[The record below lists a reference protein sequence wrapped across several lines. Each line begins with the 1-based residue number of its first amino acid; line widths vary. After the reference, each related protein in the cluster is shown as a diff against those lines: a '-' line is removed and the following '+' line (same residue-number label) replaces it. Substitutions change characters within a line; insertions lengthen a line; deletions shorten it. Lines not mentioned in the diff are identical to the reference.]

1 MVWATSFSHLNITNC
16 TQYNKKKELLPN
28 SWLESKFLS
37 QQIRFRTFSSLNL
50 QTVLNLLY
58 FYIKQKMILPNIKNR
73 FLDPC
78 KYIDELF
85 RKRICVQIL
94 NMKVEYLS
102 CVETLVFCCCLCI
115 RNEKL
120 VKCLMLFIQTLMCK
134 C

>member
-1 MVWATSFSHLNITNC
+1 
-16 TQYNKKKELLPN
+16 
-28 SWLESKFLS
+28 
-37 QQIRFRTFSSLNL
+37 
-50 QTVLNLLY
+50 
-58 FYIKQKMILPNIKNR
+58 MILPNIKNR
-73 FLDPC
+73 FLDPR
-78 KYIDELF
+78 KYKDELF

-102 CVETLVFCCCLCI
+102 GVETLVFFCSLCI